1 MKIVFFTKEKT
12 KVDEIVKKDDLI
24 SRQSLLWRS
33 AKSLGINDKFAD
45 GYFLVIDGNEDA
57 IEKAKELLR
66 DLAEVIDDSEKIIQK
81 IKEDEEKAMEG
92 FGNILG

>member
-12 KVDEIVKKDDLI
+12 KVDDIVKKDDLI

-33 AKSLGINDKFAD
+33 ADSLGINDKE
-45 GYFLVIDGNEDA
+45 GYFLLIEGSEEA
-57 IEKAKELLR
+57 IEKAKNLLK
-66 DLAEVIDDSEKIIQK
+66 DLAEVVKDDEEIIKK
-81 IKEDEEKAMEG
+81 IKEDEEKAMVG

>member
-12 KVDEIVKKDDLI
+12 KVDDIVKKDDLI

-33 AKSLGINDKFAD
+33 ADSLDINNKE
-45 GYFLVIDGNEDA
+45 GYFLLIEGSEEA
-57 IEKAKELLR
+57 IEKAKNLLK
-66 DLAEVIDDSEKIIQK
+66 DLAEVVKDNEEVIKK
-81 IKEDEEKAMEG
+81 IKEDEEKAMVG